1 MKNAVEMK
9 NTTVE
14 MAATVETTNSTYRDS
29 IQNSY
34 IPKRVA
40 DFCCDYGWSV
50 RKMNKWLHDHGMQ
63 FKCATQ
69 GSWVPASDLEP
80 HGYVIMKSC
89 EVYLG
94 GGYVD
99 FYCKNYWTPKGRLM
113 IHDKLAAEG
122 IFPIVATEKGD
133 ASCESMW

>member
-1 MKNAVEMK
+1 MKNASETMNASVDAK
-9 NTTVE
+9 TT
-14 MAATVETTNSTYRDS
+14 TYRDS

-34 IPKRVA
+34 IPKCVA

-63 FKCATQ
+63 FKRANQ
-69 GSWVPASDLEP
+69 GSWIPASDLESM
-80 HGYVIMKSC
+80 GYVIMKSC
-89 EVYLG
+89 EAYLG

-122 IFPIVATEKGD
+122 VFSIVDEEKGD
-133 ASCESMW
+133 ALCESMW